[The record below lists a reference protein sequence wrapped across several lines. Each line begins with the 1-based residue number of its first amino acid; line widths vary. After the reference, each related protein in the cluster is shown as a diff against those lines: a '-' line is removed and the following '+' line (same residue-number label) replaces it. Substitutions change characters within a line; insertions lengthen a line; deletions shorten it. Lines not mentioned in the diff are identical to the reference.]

1 VTSKRRGGISAVE
14 VMAQKEQRLRTD
26 PEYRRAVETEAAE
39 RTERTTQLRA
49 AEQPVL
55 DELASLGIELDTVWD
70 LYKVPEV
77 RQRAVPVLL
86 KHLVLYYPDMV
97 LMGIGQGLDDVSVRP
112 WWAELKSLYLSATRD
127 VVRDRLA
134 NALAVCAT
142 SAHYDELLAFVA
154 DTSLGDSRIYFLR
167 PINRIGNRMS
177 PGQGRSVVESVTGDP
192 VLGREAIAILKGR
205 SRNE

>member
-1 VTSKRRGGISAVE
+1 
-14 VMAQKEQRLRTD
+14 MAEKEQRLRTD
-26 PEYRRAVETEAAE
+26 PKYRRAVEGEAAD
-39 RTERTTQLRA
+39 RTERITQMRA
-49 AEQPVL
+49 AEKPVL

-70 LYKVPEV
+70 LYKVPEM

-86 KHLVLYYPDMV
+86 KHVVLDYPDMV
-97 LMGIGQGLDDVSVRP
+97 LSGIGQGLGYVSVRP
-112 WWAELKSLYLSATRD
+112 WWAELKALYLPATRD

-142 SAHYDELLAFVA
+142 KANYDEPLAFVA
-154 DTSLGDSRIYFLR
+154 NASLGDSRIYFLR
-167 PINRIGNRMS
+167 PINRIGNRMNPS
-177 PGQGRSVVESVTGDP
+177 QGRSFVESVTGDP